1 MGKSLMGKADSDG
14 DGRLTIQE
22 WVEYI
27 ESKGEQST
35 KTLQL
40 YENVLTN
47 RLNEHSASEPKSLK
61 AEAERVPSVNEK
73 AKSGDPVTSSQYY
86 APGAVRFEGDSDG
99 GFARAYEC
107 EPSGPMDMQY
117 PMHCMKMADFL
128 ELKTLD
134 PHNGLVERGL
144 VVPMERGLL

>member
-1 MGKSLMGKADSDG
+1 MVSSPERVAPPPPKPSPLIAAPTKATTPKSLKAEAERVFKLADTSKDGKLDLNELAEITGFAKMGKSLMGKADSDG

-47 RLNEHSASEPKSLK
+47 RLNEHSASE
-61 AEAERVPSVNEK
+61 
-73 AKSGDPVTSSQYY
+73 
-86 APGAVRFEGDSDG
+86 
-99 GFARAYEC
+99 
-107 EPSGPMDMQY
+107 
-117 PMHCMKMADFL
+117 
-128 ELKTLD
+128 
-134 PHNGLVERGL
+134 
-144 VVPMERGLL
+144 